1 MWLVCEE
8 LVHHGV
14 NLTAAATWMAGRK
27 EKSFLKCI
35 DRTMSKITNDDDD
48 NRVSNEVAAL
58 VVIFRVEIEPKRYM
72 FFHQIT

>member
-1 MWLVCEE
+1 MVCEE

-35 DRTMSKITNDDDD
+35 DRTMSKITNDDD

-58 VVIFRVEIEPKRYM
+58 VVIFRVEIEPKRLV